1 MIENI
6 VSYIY
11 SITGLI
17 FFYCMANELQPY
29 KVFFKRAEFWKDA
42 ILRALFF
49 NPCCVFLLP

>member
-1 MIENI
+1 
-6 VSYIY
+6 
-11 SITGLI
+11 
-17 FFYCMANELQPY
+17 MANELQPY